1 MHETAPTFVR
11 WLWIWITIGAL
22 VVVVVIGFLLGIVS
36 ALEDIDD
43 GLFEADNAVSGA
55 GGDTKPLPQHITNI
69 NGNLT
74 RIDTSLKPITG
85 QADEILSSLR
95 SIRGSLVSVDA
106 SLKDTSGS
114 LVDTSGS
121 LTDTSGTLGNITGL
135 LVDTSGTLGN
145 ISGSLVDTTGLL
157 GRISPSLVD
166 TAGELVSV
174 TSTANRIDNELT
186 RAQSVNSLGTN
197 AIWRRVR
204 FLNGGSFRG
213 APSTASSGGPN
224 PNRNGLR
231 PVLRDADNILA
242 GLREVNKHLTSVCQ
256 APVLTIPLPGLI
268 SPGPC

>member
-1 MHETAPTFVR
+1 M
-11 WLWIWITIGAL
+11 WIWITIGAL
-22 VVVVVIGFLLGIVS
+22 VVVVVVGFLLGIVG

-55 GGDTKPLPQHITNI
+55 GSDTKPLPNHIQNI

-74 RIDTSLKPITG
+74 KIDTSLKPISG
-85 QADEILSSLR
+85 QATDILSALR
-95 SIRGSLVSVDA
+95 SINGSLVNVNS

-114 LVDTSGS
+114 LVNTSNS

-166 TAGELVSV
+166 TANQLVSV
-174 TSTANRIDNELT
+174 TSVAGSIDTTLT

-213 APSTASSGGPN
+213 AASTASSGGPD
-224 PNRNGLR
+224 PNENGLR
-231 PVLRDADNILA
+231 PVLGDANQILT
-242 GLREVNKHLTSVCQ
+242 GLRSVNSHLTSVCQ
-256 APVLTIPLPGLI
+256 APVLTIPVPGLI
-268 SPGPC
+268 APGPC

>member
-22 VVVVVIGFLLGIVS
+22 VVVVVVGFLLGIVGS
-36 ALEDIDD
+36 LEDIND
-43 GLFEADNAVSGA
+43 GLFEADHAVTGA
-55 GGDTKPLPQHITNI
+55 GSDTRPLPDHIKNI

-74 RIDTSLKPITG
+74 QIDTSLKPISG
-85 QADEILSSLR
+85 QADEILSALR
-95 SIRGSLVSVDA
+95 SIRGSLVSVDS
-106 SLKDTSGS
+106 SLKNTSGS
-114 LVDTSGS
+114 LVNTSGS

-145 ISGSLVDTTGLL
+145 ISSSLVDTTGLL

-166 TAGELVSV
+166 TANQLVSV
-174 TSTANRIDNELT
+174 TGTATRIDTQLK

-204 FLNGGSFRG
+204 FLNGGTF
-213 APSTASSGGPN
+213 GGPQGTGLGGSN
-224 PNRNGLR
+224 PNRNGLSFAKA
-231 PVLRDADNILA
+231 DADGILT
-242 GLREVNKHLTSVCQ
+242 GLRSVNRHLTSVCE

>member
-22 VVVVVIGFLLGIVS
+22 VVVVVIGFLLGIVG
-36 ALEDIDD
+36 ALESIDD
-43 GLFEADNAVSGA
+43 GLFEADNAVGGA
-55 GGDTKPLPQHITNI
+55 GKDVTPLPQHIKNI

-74 RIDTSLKPITG
+74 EIDTSLKPITG
-85 QADEILSSLR
+85 QADDILSALR
-95 SIRGSLVSVDA
+95 SIRGSLVSVDS

-121 LTDTSGTLGNITGL
+121 LTDTSGQLGNITSL
-135 LVDTSGTLGN
+135 LVNTSGTLGT
-145 ISGSLVDTTGLL
+145 ISGSLVNTTGLL
-157 GRISPSLVD
+157 GRISPSLID
-166 TAGELVSV
+166 TANELVSIRGL
-174 TSTANRIDNELT
+174 AGRIDRTLEV
-186 RAQSVNSLGTN
+186 AQSVNSLGTN

-213 APSTASSGGPN
+213 EPSTASSGGPN
-224 PNRNGLR
+224 PNPNGLR
-231 PVLRDADNILA
+231 PVLGDADNILS
-242 GLREVNKHLTSVCQ
+242 GLRSVNSHLTSVCQ

>member
-1 MHETAPTFVR
+1 M
-11 WLWIWITIGAL
+11 WIWITIGAL

-43 GLFEADNAVSGA
+43 GLFEADNAVEGA
-55 GGDTKPLPQHITNI
+55 GSDTKPLPQHIQNI

-74 RIDTSLKPITG
+74 KIDTSLKPITG
-85 QADEILSSLR
+85 QADDILSALR
-95 SIRGSLVSVDA
+95 SIRGSLVSVDS

-114 LVDTSGS
+114 LVNTSSS
-121 LTDTSGTLGNITGL
+121 LVDTSGTLGNITGL

-166 TAGELVSV
+166 TANELVSV
-174 TSTANRIDNELT
+174 TSTARSIDVNLT

-204 FLNGGSFRG
+204 FLNGGSFGG
-213 APSTASSGGPN
+213 APSTAQSGGPN
-224 PNRNGLR
+224 PNESGLR
-231 PVLRDADNILA
+231 PIELDTSAILT
-242 GLREVNKHLTSVCQ
+242 GLRSVNSHLTSVCQ
-256 APVLTIPLPGLI
+256 APVLTIPVPGLI
-268 SPGPC
+268 TPGPC

>member
-11 WLWIWITIGAL
+11 WLWIWVTILAL
-22 VVVVVIGFLLGIVS
+22 VVVVVVGFLLGIVS
-36 ALEDIDD
+36 ALESIDD
-43 GLFEADNAVSGA
+43 GLLEADNAVSGA
-55 GGDTKPLPQHITNI
+55 GKDTKPLPDHIKNI

-74 RIDTSLKPITG
+74 KIDTSLKPITG
-85 QADEILSSLR
+85 QADDILSALR
-95 SIRGSLVSVDA
+95 SINGSLVSVDG
-106 SLKDTSGS
+106 SLKNTSGS

-135 LVDTSGTLGN
+135 LVDTAGTLGN
-145 ISGSLVDTTGLL
+145 ISSSLVDTTGLL

-166 TAGELVSV
+166 TANQLVSV
-174 TSTANRIDNELT
+174 NSLADRIDTTLK

-204 FLNGGSFRG
+204 FLNGGTFGG
-213 APSTASSGGPN
+213 AAGTGLGGSN
-224 PNRNGLR
+224 PNRNGLQ
-231 PVLRDADNILA
+231 PAKLDADGILT
-242 GLREVNKHLTSVCQ
+242 GLRSVNKHLTSVCQ